1 MSRLADP
8 WDRWILET
16 PDRKCLRRLARTPIM
31 ELGVGHTRRE
41 NPLSPRMAGGL
52 VAGGEA

>member
-8 WDRWILET
+8 WGRWILET
-16 PDRKCLRRLARTPIM
+16 PDRECLRRLARTPIM

-52 VAGGEA
+52 VAGGKA